1 MTFFSCK
8 VGRYW
13 TTVPFCFPT
22 ASCFPFG
29 LQHTHVTP
37 VEGGSV
43 AHTFTTSVTCK
54 TEILPSARQTATMEG
69 TVGFH
74 FISFTIPLASFEIL

>member
-13 TTVPFCFPT
+13 TTVPFCFPA
-22 ASCFPFG
+22 ASCFPLG
-29 LQHTHVTP
+29 LQHTHVTAA
-37 VEGGSV
+37 EGGRV
-43 AHTFTTSVTCK
+43 AHTFTTSVTCR
-54 TEILPSARQTATMEG
+54 TAILPSARQTATMEG

-74 FISFTIPLASFEIL
+74 FISVTIPSASFESL

>member
-1 MTFFSCK
+1 MTFFSCN

-22 ASCFPFG
+22 ASCFPLG

-37 VEGGSV
+37 DEGGSV
-43 AHTFTTSVTCK
+43 AHTFTASVTCK
-54 TEILPSARQTATMEG
+54 TEMLPSARQTAAMEG

-74 FISFTIPLASFEIL
+74 FISFTIPLAPFESL

>member
-22 ASCFPFG
+22 ASCFPLG
-29 LQHTHVTP
+29 LQHTDVTAT
-37 VEGGSV
+37 VEGRV
-43 AHTFTTSVTCK
+43 AHTFTVSVTCR
-54 TEILPSARQTATMEG
+54 TAMLPSARQTATIEG

-74 FISFTIPLASFEIL
+74 FISITMPPASFKSL